1 MGEGLPPACVTLP
14 SHVTRKDSQNPVFII
29 TRRALALALFALPTA
44 AFGQVRYKIEIEEK
58 QTVTGTLVFASSFR
72 DLQAKEWIAFAAV
85 APELPGQTKPNSKFD
100 FAKAEVAKEKGA
112 PERAVL
118 VARIPAK
125 TDEQKSSITLKV
137 VYTAT
142 LHSRR
147 LAVAGASETPKVAA
161 LSVAERRAALAD
173 RGDIDFE
180 AEAFQKWMKEAGY
193 VRGKTEC
200 DVAFGR
206 RIFQGV
212 RGSHTYEF
220 KEGMNR
226 KASSV
231 CAGAKSD
238 CGGLSMLYA
247 AILRANGIPARSLYG
262 RWATSAK
269 ATDKLG
275 EFEYGQWHV
284 KAEFYAADVGWV
296 PADLAVSI
304 LHDKSADGLEH
315 FGRDPGDFL
324 TMHIDANFLLD
335 TGTFGKQPV
344 HNLQYPTF
352 WVSGSGKLD
361 RRKDKETWT
370 VEVVK

>member
-1 MGEGLPPACVTLP
+1 MVY
-14 SHVTRKDSQNPVFII
+14 NPFTHHPKGFPKPVLTI
-29 TRRALALALFALPTA
+29 TRPMLALALFALPTA
-44 AFGQVRYKIEIEEK
+44 VFGQARYKIDIEEK
-58 QTVTGTLVFASSFR
+58 QTVTGTLVFASTFQ
-72 DLQAKEWIAFAAV
+72 DLQATEWIAFAAV
-85 APELPGQTKPNSKFD
+85 APELPGQTKPKSKFH
-100 FAKAEVAKEKGA
+100 FAKAEAVKEKGS
-112 PERAVL
+112 PERSVL
-118 VARIPAK
+118 MARIPAK
-125 TDEQKSSITLKV
+125 TDDLKSAIALKV

-147 LAVAGASETPKVAA
+147 LAVAAESESPKVVP
-161 LSVAERRAALAD
+161 LSAAERKAALAEQ
-173 RGDIDFE
+173 GDIDFKSK
-180 AEAFQKWMKEAGY
+180 AFQKWLEEAGY
-193 VRGKTEC
+193 VRGKSEC

-206 RIFQGV
+206 RIFLGL

-226 KASSV
+226 KASAV
-231 CAGAKSD
+231 CEAGKSD

-247 AILRANGIPARSLYG
+247 AILRANGIPARALFG

-269 ATDKLG
+269 ASDKLG

-304 LHDKSADGLEH
+304 LHDKSTEGLEH
-315 FGRDPGDFL
+315 FGRDAGDFL
-324 TMHIDANFLLD
+324 TMHIDANFVLD
-335 TGTFGKQPV
+335 TVTFGKQPV

-361 RRKDKETWT
+361 RRKEKETWT